1 MCARRDA
8 TRSRV
13 EGEGEVG
20 SGAFNQDVRNYESLF
35 DHVGGAA
42 SLRPRGGVTRSSIS
56 LFPLS
61 AKGG

>member
-35 DHVGGAA
+35 DHVGGA
-42 SLRPRGGVTRSSIS
+42 LRPRGGVTRSSIS